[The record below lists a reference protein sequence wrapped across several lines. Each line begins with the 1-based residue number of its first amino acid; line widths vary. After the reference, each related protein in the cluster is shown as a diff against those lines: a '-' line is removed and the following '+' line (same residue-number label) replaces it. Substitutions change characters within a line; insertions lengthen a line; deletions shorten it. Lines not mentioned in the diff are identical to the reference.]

1 MNFNQWLE
9 YGYNHNWCSPPICEI
24 HDGTPLS
31 ESESVEFENGFDPC
45 IHIIRL
51 YNDIEMKSAVETY
64 SSFLDWRASSFNL
77 KQ

>member
-9 YGYNHNWCSPPICEI
+9 YGFKQNWCRPPVCEI

-31 ESESVEFENGFDPC
+31 ELESNEFENGSDPC

-51 YNDIEMKSAVETY
+51 YNDIEMKNAVETN
-64 SSFLDWRASSFNL
+64 SSFVNWQA
-77 KQ
+77 

>member
-9 YGYNHNWCSPPICEI
+9 YGLKQNWCSPPVCEI

-31 ESESVEFENGFDPC
+31 ESESNEFENGSDPC

-51 YNDIEMKSAVETY
+51 YNDVEMKNAVEVY
-64 SSFLDWRASSFNL
+64 SSFLNGQASNFGL